1 MESHSLSSGR
11 WFDHGRSQEC
21 RSLSPA
27 SCVRLTITNFTLH
40 TSFYVAPRFTWNV
53 NSTTEPSN
61 NVDVSTIVI
70 SLRKTCTLVFCE
82 PTITP
87 ARAVKFLLNKQIAKV
102 ILRMSIGNW
111 CCGDRTCYSEGK
123 RQTLTAT
130 KQHTCLQPDPGCITK
145 LHSIPPST
153 LLHGSRGM

>member
-1 MESHSLSSGR
+1 MECSCSDWARPSMTNKSPCSKVCKCGRVDVHTRRQCNTRCGR
-11 WFDHGRSQEC
+11 WRCGGHSGAEC
-21 RSLSPA
+21 NPGCGPWLMYPPVSKEMFR
-27 SCVRLTITNFTLH
+27 TLI
-40 TSFYVAPRFTWNV
+40 
-53 NSTTEPSN
+53 NSGPK
-61 NVDVSTIVI
+61 V
-70 SLRKTCTLVFCE
+70 
-82 PTITP
+82 TP

-111 CCGDRTCYSEGK
+111 CCGDSTCCNEGK